1 MGAFDGAEVCE
12 IVGTY
17 LLSLLG
23 EKYNPSEIGLYRDDG
38 LSVFKDISGPDAE
51 RIKKDFQRIFK
62 KAGLD
67 LVISCNMKIVNYL
80 DVTFNLNDGSYKP
93 YHKENNDILYI
104 NAKSNH
110 PPSIIKQL
118 PLSIENR
125 LSKLSSSEKS
135 FNESVNVYQQALYK
149 SGYNYTLKYSPSPT
163 TDVNTPKRKRNIIW
177 FNPPYS
183 QSVVTNIGKYFLNLI
198 DKHFPRHHKYRKL
211 FNRNTLKMSYSC
223 MMNVGNHI
231 NLHNRKILN
240 NPPKNKDNVNKSC
253 NCVNTSI
260 CPLDGNCL
268 EKEIL
273 YECSVL
279 SDLPNYKTTCYK
291 GISSTVF
298 KSRYGNHK
306 MSFNNVRYRND
317 TELSKEVWKIKDLKG
332 TANLKWSIKGRY
344 KSYNPLSKRCNL
356 CLNEKLEIITH
367 QGDNLL
373 NARSEVVS
381 KCRHKNKF
389 KLSNLT
395 SEGIT

>member
-1 MGAFDGAEVCE
+1 MFSADSAWVKKKEDNFDVTMGAFDGAEVCE

-149 SGYNYTLKYSPSPT
+149 SGYNYTLKYSPS
-163 TDVNTPKRKRNIIW
+163 
-177 FNPPYS
+177 
-183 QSVVTNIGKYFLNLI
+183 
-198 DKHFPRHHKYRKL
+198 
-211 FNRNTLKMSYSC
+211 
-223 MMNVGNHI
+223 
-231 NLHNRKILN
+231 
-240 NPPKNKDNVNKSC
+240 
-253 NCVNTSI
+253 
-260 CPLDGNCL
+260 
-268 EKEIL
+268 L
-273 YECSVL
+273 Y
-279 SDLPNYKTTCYK
+279 N
-291 GISSTVF
+291 
-298 KSRYGNHK
+298 
-306 MSFNNVRYRND
+306 
-317 TELSKEVWKIKDLKG
+317 
-332 TANLKWSIKGRY
+332 
-344 KSYNPLSKRCNL
+344 
-356 CLNEKLEIITH
+356 
-367 QGDNLL
+367 
-373 NARSEVVS
+373 
-381 KCRHKNKF
+381 
-389 KLSNLT
+389 
-395 SEGIT
+395 